1 MEAITQEKVSEWANS
16 IADLS
21 ENLAHQIT
29 NHTTDSRDLESALL
43 YLKLIR
49 HSTLMRDVSRL
60 ILVNPKQRLS
70 NSFILLRCML
80 EDFITIYFL
89 KTNSYDRELIVKY
102 VAEGIHN
109 RIKMMEETAS
119 LNQRFYKG
127 SLEGMIPFDYVQSE
141 KEKIKANSE
150 NNELFID
157 KQQFKLKR
165 FPSAREMIKALPI
178 NDSTIAN
185 VPSIISWIQYSEYV
199 HHSIISARHDSDIA
213 MNDLQIKQLKGTMLY
228 AYKLVELVKE
238 RLIQRNFPI
247 NLVFDEKLDNDLRA
261 NTIDGEELWEQLN
274 AQNLS

>member
-1 MEAITQEKVSEWANS
+1 MDVKTDLTQDTLSDWANS

-21 ENLAHQIT
+21 EKLAHQIT
-29 NHTTDSRDLESALL
+29 DHTTDGRDLESTLL

-60 ILVNPKQRLS
+60 ISVNPKQRLA

-89 KTNSYDRELIVKY
+89 KINDYNRELIIKY
-102 VAEGIHN
+102 VAEGVHN

-127 SLEGMIPFDYVQSE
+127 SLEGLIPFDYVQVE
-141 KEKIKANSE
+141 KDRIRGNFE
-150 NNELFID
+150 NNELFMD

-165 FPSAREMIKALPI
+165 FPSAREIIKSLPV

-185 VPSIISWIQYSEYV
+185 VPSI
-199 HHSIISARHDSDIA
+199 
-213 MNDLQIKQLKGTMLY
+213 
-228 AYKLVELVKE
+228 
-238 RLIQRNFPI
+238 
-247 NLVFDEKLDNDLRA
+247 
-261 NTIDGEELWEQLN
+261 
-274 AQNLS
+274 LS